1 MIESL
6 DVDCKNR
13 DSIYGDIGRLSI
25 FYSPSKRLDMTQ
37 EEVSDSMLCVFKALT
52 PSLRTG
58 NIAQFEYLRGMVSE
72 GHEGKLIHW
81 LISRVKGAF
90 EMLNGSISS
99 YSLLHYMIGARFL
112 HRD

>member
-1 MIESL
+1 
-6 DVDCKNR
+6 
-13 DSIYGDIGRLSI
+13 
-25 FYSPSKRLDMTQ
+25 MTQ